1 MSELSAG
8 RAVVELL
15 KAEQVRYIFGIV
27 GSTFLDVL
35 DALYDDRS
43 VEYINVRHEQAAA
56 FMADGLARVTDVPGV
71 CLVTSGP
78 GATNL
83 LTGVAAAYVAHSPVV
98 VLVGGVA
105 QDHYQ
110 KDAFQDFDLISMF
123 HPTTTPAE
131 LGATIVQRYVA
142 SYRHRAEEATQSAMD
157 LGNSTTW
164 SRRSMSLRGASWL
177 ASRVRL

>member
-1 MSELSAG
+1 MSDLAGG

-35 DALYDDRS
+35 DALYDDHS
-43 VEYINVRHEQAAA
+43 IKYINVRHEQAAA
-56 FMADGLARVTDVPGV
+56 FMADGLTRVTGYPGV

-98 VLVGGVA
+98 ALVGGVMLE
-105 QDHYQ
+105 HYGR
-110 KDAFQDFDLISMF
+110 DA
-123 HPTTTPAE
+123 
-131 LGATIVQRYVA
+131 
-142 SYRHRAEEATQSAMD
+142 
-157 LGNSTTW
+157 
-164 SRRSMSLRGASWL
+164 
-177 ASRVRL
+177 